1 MKFDE
6 LNIDERIL
14 RAIEDRDL
22 RKLHLYRH
30 RQFQLYVKVLML
42 SDRHRQVLVRQ
53 QHTQFLCL

>member
-14 RAIEDRDL
+14 RAIEDMGFEEL
-22 RKLHLYRH
+22 APIQH